1 MVYFRFLQPSPRRV
15 EYTCSSNSDTRL
27 IDLLDPLISPVDW
40 EVVADLAL
48 ANPNVLLERDC
59 LRQTPLFLALQRD
72 APPFVIQAFLQA
84 CPEAAQEVQRI
95 GLMPLHLAVA
105 RGSDPQSVKHLL
117 HACPQAASRQ
127 MSDGCVPL
135 HFVRNVE
142 TARLLIQ
149 ACPMALRIPNNAK
162 YLPLHRVAYAS
173 YSSPELVQL
182 LVDTEHDTMASFSST
197 KTNMH
202 STTMHPMMSQLLAR
216 TCHGISPLDA
226 ACEMIERDLRHGD
239 PVCLVKWNKLVI
251 LAKAVHNLQQA
262 QPQPHNTET
271 STTTTM
277 SLLQGI
283 PDDQSFSILNIILQ
297 SINEPSLRIIRYILT
312 KKHPEQRAFLDQQGR
327 SALAIAASRRDMPMD
342 ILLFL
347 IRDKVLRKMALVMD
361 HQGRFPLH
369 LAAATGRSVDAGLK
383 ELWKAAPVT
392 LTLLDPTTGLYP
404 CLLAAM
410 EREGDEG
417 CSLDTIFSLLR
428 ETPWLIPITANNSV
442 STAMR
447 RSKLGFSTILRPLT
461 RVAREKLFVLWC
473 LCLPLLLAMLL
484 QRWCGM

>member
-15 EYTCSSNSDTRL
+15 AAYNSTSDNRL
-27 IDLLDPLISPVDW
+27 IALLDPLVSPADW
-40 EVVADLAL
+40 EAVADLAL
-48 ANPNVLLERDC
+48 ANPAVLLERDC

-72 APPFVIQAFLQA
+72 APPFVIQAFLQV

-95 GLMPLHLAVA
+95 GLMPLHLAVS

-117 HACPQAASRQ
+117 DACPQAASRQ

-149 ACPMALRIPNNAK
+149 ACPMALSIPNNAN

-182 LVDTEHDTMASFSST
+182 LVDAEHDTKPIASINP
-197 KTNMH
+197 NMH
-202 STTMHPMMSQLLAR
+202 VTTMLPMTSQLLAR

-251 LAKAVHNLQQA
+251 LAKAAHDIQKAQQ
-262 QPQPHNTET
+262 QPHSTET
-271 STTTTM
+271 STTHM
-277 SLLQGI
+277 SLLQEI
-283 PDDQSFSILNIILQ
+283 PDDQSFSILNVLLQ

-312 KKHPEQRAFLDQQGR
+312 KKHPEQRAFLDHQGR
-327 SALAIAASRRDMPMD
+327 SALAIAASRSDMPMD
-342 ILLFL
+342 VLHFL
-347 IRDKVLRKMALVMD
+347 IRDKVLSKMATVMD
-361 HQGRFPLH
+361 YQGRVPLH
-369 LAAATGRSVDAGLK
+369 LAAETGRSVDAGLK
-383 ELWKAAPVT
+383 ELWKAAPVA
-392 LTLLDPTTGLYP
+392 LTLPDPTTGLYP
-404 CLLAAM
+404 CLLAATR
-410 EREGDEG
+410 REGDEG

-428 ETPWLIPITANNSV
+428 ETPWLIPRTVNSSVPTA
-442 STAMR
+442 TR
-447 RSKLGFSTILRPLT
+447 RSKLGFSTILRSLT
-461 RVAREKLFVLWC
+461 RGARDNMFVLFC
-473 LCLPLLLAMLL
+473 LFLPVLVAMLVP
-484 QRWCGM
+484 RWCGKK